1 MTRIDPRWWYSTCIR
16 ITVTA
21 FALLGF
27 ATAAQQLVLM
37 MRGW

>member
-1 MTRIDPRWWYSTCIR
+1 MTRIAPLLTR

>member
-1 MTRIDPRWWYSTCIR
+1 MTRVTPFLTR
-16 ITVTA
+16 ITITA
-21 FALLGF
+21 FALFGF